1 MHPIATAV
9 LNTGLIDPAVLEE
22 MRRWGLQIEIP
33 ESEAAP
39 KTPEEVAARIQD
51 ALESEGYVLVRET
64 DLTVLEQYAETARQG
79 LLRVLFDDEEGHPQD
94 TMFPVSFGRTPLN
107 EYIFPWTSATIADV
121 IVNGMTHLLDGATEV
136 YFKEVR
142 ELFFGDMKAF
152 MICTPS
158 FIEPATAALAV
169 PTEDTDHEPS

>member
-22 MRRWGLQIEIP
+22 MRRWGLHIETP
-33 ESEAAP
+33 EVEPAP
-39 KTPEEVAARIQD
+39 KTPEEVTARIQD
-51 ALESEGYVLVRET
+51 ALESEGYILVRET
-64 DLTVLEQYAETARQG
+64 DLTVLEQYSQTATQG
-79 LLRVLFDDEEGHPQD
+79 LMHLIFDDDEEHLQD
-94 TMFPVSFGRTPLN
+94 TTFPVSFGRTPLN
-107 EYIFPWTSATIADV
+107 EYILPWTSATIADV
-121 IVNGMTHLLDGATEV
+121 IVNGMTHLIDGPNEV

-158 FIEPATAALAV
+158 FIERRAVAA
-169 PTEDTDHEPS
+169 EDPNHELS